1 MNQKQIEQTRVIA
14 EKDGWTFR
22 NNGDTAELFTNGEF
36 VMGCHGWKETP
47 DFPIHK
53 YLTDLNAL
61 HKVAM
66 DVVEELSRIEMQIE
80 KDYTNQP
87 MFINGVLNEEAL
99 KARKLTRIEN
109 TINHIFLCFRSR
121 PLNGQYIDLF
131 NAVYKGIVYLQN
143 QEK

>member
-66 DVVEELSRIEMQIE
+66 DVMDELPLLSS
-80 KDYTNQP
+80 NQHLIWCC
-87 MFINGVLNEEAL
+87 MA
-99 KARKLTRIEN
+99 K
-109 TINHIFLCFRSR
+109 R
-121 PLNGQYIDLF
+121 PINGQYIALF
-131 NAVYKGIVYLQN
+131 NAVYDGVVFLNRQKS
-143 QEK
+143 KP